1 MTVLTPIHKIRLNIG
16 SSITIP
22 NLSWLE
28 FENILEELGEKR
40 NLRLAYSYKC
50 LEIMS
55 PSPEHER
62 IKILISDLVK
72 IILRVQGKSWEA
84 LGSTT
89 LKNKMMQA
97 GIEPD
102 ECFYIENYQAV
113 IGKDRLDLEQDPPPD
128 LAIESDVT
136 SVTETTAYQSLG
148 IPELWVYSKGKL
160 IIYVLQEKEYQES
173 SFSPNFP
180 NLTILEAIP
189 KVIERAKIVGSSKA
203 LGEFENNLKNN
214 KLSNLQNLRSQF

>member
-1 MTVLTPIHKIRLNIG
+1 MSVLTPIHKIHVHTG

-22 NLSWLE
+22 NLSWQE
-28 FENILEELGEKR
+28 FEDIVEELGDSR
-40 NLRLAYSYKC
+40 QVRLAYSQNC
-50 LEIMS
+50 LEIMA

-62 IKILISDLVK
+62 AKIVIADLVK
-72 IILRVQGKSWEA
+72 IILRVQRRPWEA

-89 LKNKMMQA
+89 FKKRTMQA

-113 IGKDRLDLEQDPPPD
+113 IGKDRIDLERDPPPD

-136 SVTETTAYQSLG
+136 SPTEITAYQRLG
-148 IPELWVYSKGKL
+148 VPELWVYGKNQFR
-160 IIYVLQEKEYQES
+160 IYVLQGKEYQQS

-180 NLTILEAIP
+180 DLMIIERILH
-189 KVIERAKIVGSSKA
+189 VLQRAKIVGSSMA
-203 LGEFENNLKNN
+203 LQEFED
-214 KLSNLQNLRSQF
+214 SLRG

>member
-1 MTVLTPIHKIRLNIG
+1 MTVLTPINKIRLKIG

-22 NLSWLE
+22 NLNWLE
-28 FENILEELGEKR
+28 FENILEELGQKR
-40 NLRLAYSYKC
+40 NLRLAYSDNC

-62 IKILISDLVK
+62 VKILISDLVK
-72 IILRVQGKSWEA
+72 IILRVQEKSWEA

-89 LKNKMMQA
+89 LKNKMMKA

-113 IGKDRLDLEQDPPPD
+113 IGKDRLDLEQDLPPD

-136 SVTETTAYQSLG
+136 SFTETTAYKALG
-148 IPELWVYSKGKL
+148 VPELWIYSKGKL
-160 IIYVLQEKEYQES
+160 VIYVLQDKEYQES

-180 NLTILEAIP
+180 NLMIVKAIP
-189 KVIERAKIVGSSKA
+189 QVIERAKIVGSSQA
-203 LGEFENNLKNN
+203 LGEFEK
-214 KLSNLQNLRSQF
+214 NLRNNQL

>member
-1 MTVLTPIHKIRLNIG
+1 MSVLTPIHKIHVHTG

-22 NLSWLE
+22 NLSWQE
-28 FENILEELGEKR
+28 FEGILEELGDKR
-40 NLRLAYSYKC
+40 QVRLAYSQNC
-50 LEIMS
+50 LEIMA

-62 IKILISDLVK
+62 AKIVIADLVK
-72 IILRVQGKSWEA
+72 IILRVQRRPWEA

-89 LKNKMMQA
+89 FKKRTMQA

-113 IGKDRLDLEQDPPPD
+113 IGKDRLDLDRDPPPD

-136 SVTETTAYQSLG
+136 SPTEISAYQRLG
-148 IPELWVYSKGKL
+148 VPELWVYGKNQFR
-160 IIYVLQEKEYQES
+160 IYVLQGKEYQQS

-180 NLTILEAIP
+180 DLMIAERIIHVLQ
-189 KVIERAKIVGSSKA
+189 RAKVVGSSIA
-203 LGEFENNLKNN
+203 LQEFED
-214 KLSNLQNLRSQF
+214 SLRG

>member
-28 FENILEELGEKR
+28 FENILEELGQKR
-40 NLRLAYSYKC
+40 NLRLAYSYQC

-62 IKILISDLVK
+62 VKILISDLVK
-72 IILRVQGKSWEA
+72 IMLRVEGKSWEA

-89 LKNKMMQA
+89 LKNKMMEA
-97 GIEPD
+97 GVEPD
-102 ECFYIENYQAV
+102 ECFYIKNYQAV

-136 SVTETTAYQSLG
+136 SLTETNSYQALG
-148 IPELWVYSKGKL
+148 VPELWVYSQGKL
-160 IIYVLQEKEYQES
+160 IIYVLQGKEYQES
-173 SFSPNFP
+173 SFSPIFP
-180 NLTILEAIP
+180 NRMITKAIP
-189 KVIERAKIVGSSKA
+189 QVIERAKIVGSSQA
-203 LGEFENNLKNN
+203 LEEFRNNLGKM
-214 KLSNLQNLRSQF
+214 L

>member
-28 FENILEELGEKR
+28 FENILEELGQKR
-40 NLRLAYSYKC
+40 NLRLAYSYQC

-62 IKILISDLVK
+62 VKILISDLVK
-72 IILRVQGKSWEA
+72 IMLRVEGKSWEA

-89 LKNKMMQA
+89 LKNKMMEA
-97 GIEPD
+97 GVEPD
-102 ECFYIENYQAV
+102 ECFYIKNYQAV

-136 SVTETTAYQSLG
+136 SLTETNSYQALG
-148 IPELWVYSKGKL
+148 VPELWVYSQGKL
-160 IIYVLQEKEYQES
+160 IIYVLQGKEYQES
-173 SFSPNFP
+173 SFSPIFP
-180 NLTILEAIP
+180 NRMITKAIP
-189 KVIERAKIVGSSKA
+189 QVIERAKIVGSSQA
-203 LGEFENNLKNN
+203 LGEFENNLRNN
-214 KLSNLQNLRSQF
+214 KL